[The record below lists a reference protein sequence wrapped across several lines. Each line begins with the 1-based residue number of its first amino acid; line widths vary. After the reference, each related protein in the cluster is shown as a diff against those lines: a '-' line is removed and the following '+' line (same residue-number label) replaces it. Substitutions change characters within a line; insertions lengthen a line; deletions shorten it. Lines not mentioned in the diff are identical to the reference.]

1 MTLKGSVAEYLSHMQ
16 KQQNPEMI
24 VRCLLSST
32 VFHSVTART
41 AKNVLATLSQKSQK
55 ERTELCIKCDCQT
68 T

>member
-32 VFHSVTART
+32 VFHSVMART
-41 AKNVLATLSQKSQK
+41 AKM
-55 ERTELCIKCDCQT
+55 C
-68 T
+68 